1 MNSPLLGSETMCKHK
16 SVASDEPL
24 VERIAEEI
32 LARQRAGEHP
42 IVEEYCERY
51 PEHAEELR
59 SFLPA
64 VLAVE
69 NLKPNSQD
77 VSGSFCSDIQLG
89 GQRRQCIGDYRLL
102 RELGRGGMGVVYEAE
117 QESLGRH
124 VALKVFLRQS
134 ARDAKSA
141 KRFESEARA
150 AARLHH
156 TNIVPVFDVGSDD
169 QYMFYAMQLIQG
181 QALDLVIDDLKQ
193 LRDRRADVSEPNHDS
208 AQEEDGIAKSL
219 VRGRFEQEPWSS
231 GTDVSTSNQENES
244 ELPEDRETVAMAA
257 DCTSSA
263 VLPGQSAISTAE
275 VNPQAYY
282 QSVAKIGVQAAQA
295 LSYAHARGIIHRDI
309 KPSNLLLDGNGIV
322 WITDFGLAKTGD
334 HGLTHTGDV
343 LGTIRYMSPERFGG
357 QCDVRADVYSLG
369 LTLYEL
375 LTLKPAFGSSGHMNL
390 IERIKSTEPA
400 SPRTIDSRV
409 PRDLETIVLK
419 SIDKDPKRRYQSAD
433 DFESDLQRF
442 IDDEPIRARRVS
454 LPERFVHW
462 SRRNRSLAAALTV
475 IFSLL
480 TVGLVGSA
488 AAAQYFRNQE
498 QQQRQLADEE
508 EQSRKTAEATA
519 YRALV
524 GEARALRLARQPDY
538 RRAVWSQLQ
547 EAHGIDTPARDVDQL
562 RVEAAACLGDFVGRK
577 PIIWNDLGEMP
588 GLVAAFP
595 DSQRI
600 ALALQGG
607 IVSIRMIETNE
618 ETARFKAG
626 DGDTPFSDLQVAPD
640 GRHVVIADH
649 RAAIE
654 VWKSDETGLTWTCD
668 IKYPAL
674 YPEGLPS
681 GMPRTHVRIFP
692 DSERFSVASIQR
704 TDINVL
710 GLTERRVGDERIMLP
725 SRVTGYGASV
735 SPDGRRLAVAMKFQE
750 VGIYD
755 VATGELVKRFQ
766 SPLAG
771 VYEVVFSPDGKTLY
785 VAAYGGFATYD
796 TETFSLKMRV
806 RTDTM
811 YSPVLSQDGRWLAF
825 DTPSGQVH
833 LWNLNLNREVA
844 NFDGPTR
851 AGDYILSRL
860 AITPDGRRIVYAGAT
875 EVRTWRLDA
884 QPEKRILQVQGIAT
898 GDIAFS
904 PDGQLL
910 ATIGTDN
917 QVILWNSLTGELL
930 HTFESDG
937 YCLAVAFSP
946 DGRLVASGGF
956 RKLRL
961 WDTATRRQLVSH
973 RTEGG
978 TTNLAF
984 TPDGQTL
991 VSSGARGMDV
1001 LDITRTTDDGEKIV
1015 KLQPRT
1021 VDVTP
1026 LGDNSNNSIRG
1037 ISISPDGRWAAFTQP
1052 GGHISLWD
1060 LQENREVNS
1069 FTQNQPLMWS
1079 EESVSFLPDNRHVV
1093 FIADNGK
1100 PQVWDTTTGKMAYEI
1115 SQTRPFRDHRHAL
1128 SPDGRWLVC
1137 AADTDA
1143 ATIIDVRE
1151 QRELFTLSSE
1161 TSAIKS
1167 IVWSEDGQRFA
1178 LGLTDGDV
1186 VIWDFAS
1193 VRQQLSKVGLGWE

>member
-1 MNSPLLGSETMCKHK
+1 MNSRLLGSEIMCKEN
-16 SVASDEPL
+16 SIASDEPV
-24 VERIAEEI
+24 VERVAEEI
-32 LARQRAGEHP
+32 LARQRAGESP
-42 IVEEYCERY
+42 TVEEYCERY

-64 VLAVE
+64 ILAVE
-69 NLKPNSQD
+69 NLKPNFQD
-77 VSGSFCSDIQLG
+77 ASGSFCADIQLG
-89 GQRRQCIGDYRLL
+89 GQRRESIGDYRLL

-124 VALKVFLRQS
+124 VALKVLPRQS
-134 ARDAKSA
+134 ARDTKSA

-156 TNIVPVFDVGSDD
+156 TNIVPVFDVGSDQ
-169 QYMFYAMQLIQG
+169 QYLFYAMQLIQG

-208 AQEEDGIAKSL
+208 VHEEDDIAKSL
-219 VRGRFEQEPWSS
+219 LRGRFGQEQWSD
-231 GTDVSTSNQENES
+231 GTDVGPSQEDNEPR
-244 ELPEDRETVAMAA
+244 LPEDKETVAIVA
-257 DCTSSA
+257 DYTSSA
-263 VLPGQSAISTAE
+263 VLPGQSAISTADD
-275 VNPQAYY
+275 NPQAYY
-282 QSVAKIGVQAAQA
+282 QSVAKIGVQTAQA

-375 LTLKPAFGSSGHMNL
+375 LTLKPAFVSTDHMSL
-390 IERIKSTEPA
+390 IDRIKTTEPS
-400 SPRTIDSRV
+400 SPRAIDSRV

-419 SIDKDPKRRYQSAD
+419 SVDKDPKRRYQSAD
-433 DFESDLQRF
+433 DLEADLQRF

-454 LPERFVHW
+454 LPERFIRW
-462 SRRNRSLAAALTV
+462 SRRNKSLAAALTV

-538 RRAVWSQLQ
+538 RSAVWSQLQ
-547 EAHGIDTPARDVDQL
+547 KAHGIDTPARDVDQL
-562 RVEAAACLGDFVGRK
+562 RVEAAACLGDFVGRE

-600 ALALQGG
+600 ALALKGG
-607 IVSIRMIETNE
+607 IISIRLIETNE
-618 ETARFKAG
+618 EIAQFEAG
-626 DGDTPFSDLQVAPD
+626 DGDTPFELSDLQVAPD
-640 GRHVVIADH
+640 GRHIVTADT

-654 VWKSDETGLTWTCD
+654 VWKSDETGSTWTCD
-668 IKYPAL
+668 VKYRAL
-674 YPEGLPS
+674 YSEGLPS
-681 GMPRTHVRIFP
+681 GVPRTHVRIFP
-692 DSERFSVASIQR
+692 DSDRLSVTSIR
-704 TDINVL
+704 RREIGVL
-710 GLTERRVGDERIMLP
+710 GLTKRRADQITLQSG
-725 SRVTGYGASV
+725 VTGYGASV
-735 SPDGRRLAVAMKFQE
+735 SPDGQRLAVAMKFQE

-755 VATGELVKRFQ
+755 VALGELVKRFR

-771 VYEVVFSPDGKTLY
+771 VYEVVYSPDGKTLY
-785 VAAYGGFATYD
+785 VAAHGGFATYD
-796 TETFSLKMRV
+796 TETFSQKMRV

-833 LWNLNLNREVA
+833 LWNLNLNREIA
-844 NFDGPTR
+844 RFDGPTR
-851 AGDYILSRL
+851 AEDYFLSRL
-860 AITPDGRRIVYAGAT
+860 AITPDGRQIVYAGAT

-884 QPEKRILQVQGIAT
+884 QPEKRILQVQGNAM

-910 ATIGTDN
+910 ATVGTDN
-917 QVILWNSLTGELL
+917 QVRLWDSLTRELL
-930 HTFESDG
+930 HTFELDG

-946 DGRLVASGGF
+946 DGRLLAGGGF
-956 RKLRL
+956 GKLRL
-961 WDTATRRQLVSH
+961 WDTDTRRQLVSH

-978 TTNLAF
+978 AADLAF
-984 TPDGQTL
+984 TPDGQTI
-991 VSSGARGMDV
+991 VSSGRRGMDV
-1001 LDITRTTDDGEKIV
+1001 LDITRTTADDGEKIV
-1015 KLQPRT
+1015 KLQSRT
-1021 VDVTP
+1021 LDVMP
-1026 LGDNSNNSIRG
+1026 LGDNSNNSILG
-1037 ISISPDGRWAAFTQP
+1037 ISISQDGRWVAFARARD
-1052 GGHISLWD
+1052 HISLWD
-1060 LQENREVNS
+1060 LQENREVNP
-1069 FTQNQPLMWS
+1069 FPKNQPLMRAG
-1079 EESVSFLPDNRHVV
+1079 VSFLPDNRQVV
-1093 FIADNGK
+1093 IIADDGK

-1115 SQTRPFRDHRHAL
+1115 SQTRPFRIRRHAL
-1128 SPDGRWLVC
+1128 SPDGRWLVG
-1137 AADTDA
+1137 AADADA
-1143 ATIIDVRE
+1143 ATIIDVQE

>member
-1 MNSPLLGSETMCKHK
+1 MCKDN
-16 SVASDEPL
+16 SIASDEPL

-32 LARQRAGEHP
+32 LARQRAGENP
-42 IVEEYCERY
+42 TVEEYCQRY

-59 SFLPA
+59 SFLPTI
-64 VLAVE
+64 LAVE

-77 VSGSFCSDIQLG
+77 IGGSFCSDIHLG

-124 VALKVFLRQS
+124 VALKVFPKQS

-156 TNIVPVFDVGSDD
+156 TNIVPVFDVGADD
-169 QYMFYAMQLIQG
+169 QYLFYAMQLIQG

-193 LRDRRADVSEPNHDS
+193 LLDRGTNDS
-208 AQEEDGIAKSL
+208 AKHRFPPKENGIATSL
-219 VRGRFEQEPWSS
+219 ARGRFEQDSWSS
-231 GTDVSTSNQENES
+231 GTDVSPSQGGHES
-244 ELPEDRETVAMAA
+244 QLPEDRETIAMAA

-263 VLPGQSAISTAE
+263 VLPGQSALSTADD
-275 VNPQAYY
+275 NPRAYY
-282 QSVAKIGVQAAQA
+282 ESVAKIGAQTAQA

-375 LTLKPAFGSSGHMNL
+375 LTLKPAFGSSDHMNL
-390 IERIKSTEPA
+390 IERIKSTEPP
-400 SPRTIDSRV
+400 SPRAIDSRV

-433 DFESDLQRF
+433 DLEADLQRF

-454 LPERFVHW
+454 LPERFVRW

-508 EQSRKTAEATA
+508 EQSRKSAEATA

-538 RRAVWSQLQ
+538 RNTVWSQLKKAL
-547 EAHGIDTPARDVDQL
+547 EIDTPERDIDQL
-562 RVEAAACLGDFVGRK
+562 REEAAACLGDFVGRE

-600 ALALQGG
+600 ALALEGG
-607 IVSIRMIETNE
+607 ILSIRLIDTNK
-618 ETARFKAG
+618 ETARFQAG
-626 DGDTPFSDLQVAPD
+626 GGNTPFEFTDLQVAPD
-640 GRHVVIADH
+640 GRHIVIADN

-654 VWKSDETGLTWTCD
+654 VWKSDETGSTWTCD
-668 IKYPAL
+668 VKYRAL
-674 YPEGLPS
+674 YSEGLPS
-681 GMPRTHVRIFP
+681 GRPRTHVRIFP
-692 DSERFSVASIQR
+692 DSNRFSVASIER
-704 TDINVL
+704 RNIGVL
-710 GLTERRVGDERIMLP
+710 GLTERRADQIMLQ
-725 SRVTGYGASV
+725 SGRGVTGYGASV
-735 SPDGRRLAVAMKFQE
+735 SPDGRRLAVAMNFQE

-755 VATGELVKRFQ
+755 VATGELEKRFR
-766 SPLAG
+766 SPLAW
-771 VYEVVFSPDGKTLY
+771 VYEVVFSPDGKTLCL
-785 VAAYGGFATYD
+785 AAQGGFATYD
-796 TETFSLKMRV
+796 TETFSQKMRV

-811 YSPVLSQDGRWLAF
+811 FSPVFSEDGRWLAF
-825 DTPSGQVH
+825 DTPSRQVQ

-844 NFDGPTR
+844 NFDGPKR
-851 AGDYILSRL
+851 AGDSGLSTL

-875 EVRTWRLDA
+875 EVRIWRLDG
-884 QPEKRILQVQGIAT
+884 QPEKQILKGQSNGV

-910 ATIGTDN
+910 ATTGTDKR
-917 QVILWNSLTGELL
+917 VRLWNSLTGKLL
-930 HTFESDG
+930 HTLESDG

-946 DGRLVASGGF
+946 DGRLLASGGF
-956 RKLRL
+956 GKLRL

-973 RTEGG
+973 RTAGG
-978 TTNLAF
+978 AMNLAF
-984 TPDGQTL
+984 TPDGQTI
-991 VSSGARGMDV
+991 VSSGFRGMDI
-1001 LDITRTTDDGEKIV
+1001 LDIARTTADDGEKIV

-1021 VDVTP
+1021 VDVMP
-1026 LGDNSNNSIRG
+1026 LGDNSSNSIFG
-1037 ISISPDGRWAAFTQP
+1037 ISISQDGRWAAFTRAR
-1052 GGHISLWD
+1052 GHTSLWD
-1060 LQENREVNS
+1060 LQENREVNP
-1069 FTQNQPLMWS
+1069 FPHNQSLMWA
-1079 EESVSFLPDNRHVV
+1079 EENVSFLPDNRHVV
-1093 FIADNGK
+1093 FIANNGK
-1100 PQVWDTTTGKMAYEI
+1100 PQVWDITTGKMAYEI
-1115 SQTRPFRDHRHAL
+1115 SRTRNFRMRQHAL
-1128 SPDGRWLVC
+1128 SHDGRWMVG
-1137 AADTDA
+1137 AADADA

-1151 QRELFTLSSE
+1151 QHELFTLSSE

-1193 VRQQLSKVGLGWE
+1193 VKQQLSKVGLGWE